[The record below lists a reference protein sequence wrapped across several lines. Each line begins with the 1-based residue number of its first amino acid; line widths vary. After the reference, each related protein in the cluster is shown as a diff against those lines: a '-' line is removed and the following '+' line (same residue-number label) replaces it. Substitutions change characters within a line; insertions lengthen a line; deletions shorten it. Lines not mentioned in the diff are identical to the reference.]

1 MGKRT
6 PFSFIRDQYA
16 SIPPISSLQI
26 DLSQRVV
33 VVVGA
38 SSGIGLETA
47 RHLASMHPRELVLG
61 CRNAR
66 RGNDALECMFD
77 LSSSQ
82 TLDFK
87 DYAIIAV
94 RRSTGYCS
102 GKMIV
107 LDLMSFESIRTFVDQ
122 LVEEY
127 QTIDLLVLN
136 AGINTE
142 IYKRSTDGYES
153 VYDG

>member
-1 MGKRT
+1 
-6 PFSFIRDQYA
+6 
-16 SIPPISSLQI
+16 
-26 DLSQRVV
+26 
-33 VVVGA
+33 
-38 SSGIGLETA
+38 
-47 RHLASMHPRELVLG
+47 
-61 CRNAR
+61 
-66 RGNDALECMFD
+66 MFD

>member
-1 MGKRT
+1 
-6 PFSFIRDQYA
+6 
-16 SIPPISSLQI
+16 
-26 DLSQRVV
+26 
-33 VVVGA
+33 
-38 SSGIGLETA
+38 
-47 RHLASMHPRELVLG
+47 
-61 CRNAR
+61 
-66 RGNDALECMFD
+66 
-77 LSSSQ
+77 
-82 TLDFK
+82 
-87 DYAIIAV
+87 
-94 RRSTGYCS
+94 
-102 GKMIV
+102 MIV